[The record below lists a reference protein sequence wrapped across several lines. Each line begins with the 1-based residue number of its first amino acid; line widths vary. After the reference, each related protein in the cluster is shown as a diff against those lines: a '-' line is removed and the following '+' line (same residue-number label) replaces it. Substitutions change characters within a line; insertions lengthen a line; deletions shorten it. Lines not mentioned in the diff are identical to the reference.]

1 MAMSRFLWYLDL
13 ISENLIPQHQDP
25 VVTDQNFSPVFNKA
39 ITSWIKVVNLEP
51 QAISPKAQKLSKI
64 LFFLWKPEQ
73 KFPVPSFIKDNGIY
87 DYIKTFLG
95 RDRNTDTT
103 IVALIAFGVVAFHYV
118 IALVNKTTQIEVRAE
133 NRVSLPP
140 KLSSCSTSLHRSSYD
155 PSRLQK
161 IVTTST
167 YTGTTT
173 DPYHEESLEKTQY
186 LLLSISGQKESFIET
201 LKLSKRIESG
211 NIGILYES
219 CEYLSILSDKSD
231 PKLIWKQLQDKFK
244 SIEHSEHDIYLVC
257 VALSHVEKGFTKD
270 ANQLDRY
277 DAFREL
283 VGSKIE
289 VSSRLRVEIYN
300 DLNFYKR

>member
-1 MAMSRFLWYLDL
+1 L
-13 ISENLIPQHQDP
+13 
-25 VVTDQNFSPVFNKA
+25 
-39 ITSWIKVVNLEP
+39 
-51 QAISPKAQKLSKI
+51 
-64 LFFLWKPEQ
+64 
-73 KFPVPSFIKDNGIY
+73 
-87 DYIKTFLG
+87 
-95 RDRNTDTT
+95 
-103 IVALIAFGVVAFHYV
+103 VA
-118 IALVNKTTQIEVRAE
+118 
-133 NRVSLPP
+133 
-140 KLSSCSTSLHRSSYD
+140 KLSSSSTSLHRSSYD

>member
-1 MAMSRFLWYLDL
+1 MSRFLWYLDF
-13 ISENLIPQHQDP
+13 ISKDLIPQHQDP

-140 KLSSCSTSLHRSSYD
+140 KFSSSSTSLHRS
-155 PSRLQK
+155 PW
-161 IVTTST
+161 
-167 YTGTTT
+167 T
-173 DPYHEESLEKTQY
+173 DH
-186 LLLSISGQKESFIET
+186 
-201 LKLSKRIESG
+201 
-211 NIGILYES
+211 
-219 CEYLSILSDKSD
+219 
-231 PKLIWKQLQDKFK
+231 
-244 SIEHSEHDIYLVC
+244 H
-257 VALSHVEKGFTKD
+257 
-270 ANQLDRY
+270 
-277 DAFREL
+277 
-283 VGSKIE
+283 
-289 VSSRLRVEIYN
+289 
-300 DLNFYKR
+300 